1 LAIKRLK
8 IFVASPGDVS
18 QERDI
23 VSVVVQELRR
33 TIGDI
38 RDVELDTVRWETHA
52 WPDVGEDAQDV
63 INDQIGEY
71 DILVG
76 VMWKR
81 FGTPTKRA
89 KSGTGEEFERAYE
102 FFTRF
107 GRPKIMFYFRTTPFY
122 PKDEKELTQ
131 IRKVLRFRKKLER
144 LGVLFWE
151 YDKPIDFERDVREH
165 LIRQILELTEKP
177 VEEKPHTAPIVFMST
192 SREDSHRVAPVY
204 NALSS
209 AGFQPWLDVQNLLPG
224 ENWVASINNAIRKA
238 DFFLVFLS
246 ETSVSKTGYVQKEIR
261 LALEQASML
270 PESEP
275 YIIPVRLDA
284 VEPPRELM
292 RYQWVD
298 LFSPDGLEK
307 LVFALRAAQK
317 AIGRRNN
324 QLEKG

>member
-1 LAIKRLK
+1 MTRLK

-38 RDVELDTVRWETHA
+38 RDVELETVRWETHA
-52 WPDVGEDAQDV
+52 WPDIGEDAQDV
-63 INDQIGEY
+63 INRQIGEY
-71 DILVG
+71 DVLVG

-81 FGTPTKRA
+81 FGTPRKRS
-89 KSGTGEEFERAYE
+89 KSGTGEEFERAYD
-102 FFTRF
+102 FFKRF

-122 PKDEKELTQ
+122 PKEEKELSQ

-151 YDKPIDFERDVREH
+151 YDQPIDFERDVREH

-177 VEEKPHTAPIVFMST
+177 KEPEPTEAPLVFMST

-209 AGFQPWLDVQNLLPG
+209 AGFRPWLDVQNLLPG
-224 ENWVASINNAIRKA
+224 QDWVASIRKAIHKA

-246 ETSVSKTGYVQKEIR
+246 ETSVSKRGYIQKEIR
-261 LALEQASML
+261 FALDQASQL
-270 PESEP
+270 PETEP

-284 VEPPRELM
+284 VEPPRGLM
-292 RYQWVD
+292 NYQWVD
-298 LFSPDGLEK
+298 LFSPDGLDK
-307 LVFALRAAQK
+307 LMFTLRAAWK
-317 AIGRRNN
+317 AKGKIRRNPGN
-324 QLEKG
+324 G